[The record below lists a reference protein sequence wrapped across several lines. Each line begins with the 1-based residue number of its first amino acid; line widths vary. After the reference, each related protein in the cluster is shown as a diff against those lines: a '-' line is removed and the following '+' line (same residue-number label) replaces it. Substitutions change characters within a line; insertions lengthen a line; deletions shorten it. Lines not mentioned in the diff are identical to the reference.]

1 MSTFCGVSWPPAA
14 LAVVRN
20 GRCRIG
26 RLNEA
31 GKGGPMFDELT
42 RREWME
48 MAVAA
53 MGAVAGLAK
62 WALAEEAAPA
72 VPAKAPPWPFYAM
85 DTGLGGPDVPAIE
98 AKVKLLAKLG
108 YTGVDYS
115 LNHQQLPKWIEEL
128 DKNNLQLWAVY
139 TSPLLEDPMDPGLAG
154 SIRLMKGRKTRVE
167 LAIRSKGLKRSDPAG
182 DQMGVDLLKR
192 VSDLCADAGPVASV
206 YPHTGF
212 WTERVEDGVRLA
224 RLVDRKNVGA
234 NFNLVHYKWVKPN
247 PPLEP
252 LLKDALPHLMTVTIN
267 GLAGDK
273 IVSLDQGD
281 YDLAAFLA
289 TLRKV
294 GYTGPVGLQGYG
306 VPGPSEEHLG
316 RSMTTW
322 RELTKKV

>member
-1 MSTFCGVSWPPAA
+1 MS
-14 LAVVRN
+14 
-20 GRCRIG
+20 
-26 RLNEA
+26 
-31 GKGGPMFDELT
+31 DELT

-48 MAVAA
+48 LAAVAA
-53 MGAVAGLAK
+53 GAMAGLAK
-62 WALAEEAAPA
+62 GALAEDAASPA
-72 VPAKAPPWPFYAM
+72 AKAPPWPFYAM
-85 DTGLGGPDVPAIE
+85 DTGLGGADVPTIE

-108 YTGVDYS
+108 YAGVDCG
-115 LNHQQLPKWIEEL
+115 LNHQQLPKWLEEL

-139 TSPLLEDPMDPGLAG
+139 TSPQLEDPVDPGLAG
-154 SIRLMKGRKTRVE
+154 SIKLMKGRKTRVE
-167 LAIRSKGLKRSDPAG
+167 LAIRSKGLKRSDTAG
-182 DQMGVDLLKR
+182 DEKGVELLKR
-192 VSDLCADAGPVASV
+192 VSDLCADTGPVVSV

-224 RLVDRKNVGA
+224 RRVDRRNVGA

-252 LLKDALPHLMTVTIN
+252 LLADALANLMLVTIN

-294 GYTGPVGLQGYG
+294 GYAGPVGLQGYG

-316 RSMTTW
+316 RSMATW
-322 RELTKKV
+322 RELTKKM